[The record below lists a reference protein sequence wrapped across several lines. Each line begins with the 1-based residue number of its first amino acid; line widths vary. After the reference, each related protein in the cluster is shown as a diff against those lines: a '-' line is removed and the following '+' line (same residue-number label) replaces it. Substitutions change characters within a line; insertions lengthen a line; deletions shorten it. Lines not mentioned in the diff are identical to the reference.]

1 MKILLVEDDIDTRL
15 HVSAGLRARGHAVDE
30 TGDGHDGQR
39 CAAGQDYDVIVLD
52 RMLPGLDGMS
62 ILKNLRGSG
71 IHARVLLLT
80 ALGDVDA
87 RIEGMEAGADDYL
100 GKPFAMSEL
109 VARLDAISRRSAY
122 ASAGGSLCV
131 GNLELDLINQRVSR
145 EGRAIHLQPREW
157 DLLKYFA
164 LHADQVVTRAM
175 LLEHVWGFQSSP
187 HSNLVDTH
195 VCRLRSKIERDFP
208 GRRMLR
214 TIRGEGFMLSA
225 RRAR

>member
-1 MKILLVEDDIDTRL
+1 M
-15 HVSAGLRARGHAVDE
+15 SAGLRTRGHVVDE

-39 CAAGQDYDVIVLD
+39 RAIGQDYDVIVLD

-62 ILKNLRGSG
+62 ILKNLRCSG
-71 IHARVLLLT
+71 IHARVLMLT

-100 GKPFAMSEL
+100 GKPFALSEL

-122 ASAGGSLCV
+122 APVATSLCV
-131 GNLELDLINQRVSR
+131 GNLELDLVAQRVSR
-145 EGRAIHLQPREW
+145 EGRPIHLQPREW

-208 GRRMLR
+208 GQRMLR
-214 TIRGEGFMLSA
+214 TIRGEGYMLSA
-225 RRAR
+225 RRRC